1 MLGGSVE
8 LFRHTGEAGRMET
21 WLPSLPMEPQEEGR
35 TGRGNGGKERMLPYS
50 PWEITFKG
58 AAGAGRE
65 GTQAAT

>member
-1 MLGGSVE
+1 
-8 LFRHTGEAGRMET
+8 MET